1 MTFANKL
8 TLLRILLVPVFMVT
22 LSLNTPTT
30 RLIALFIFIIA
41 AITDFV
47 DGYVARRYNQITNLG
62 KVLDPVAD
70 KVLVAAALIGL
81 VELNEIA
88 AWIAVLI
95 ISREFLV
102 SVLRIL
108 VANEGRVLAAGQWG
122 KAKTTMQM
130 IAILL
135 LLTHNYPF
143 RIINIR
149 MDLITLYVAAVLT
162 VISGVEYVYRN
173 RGIFKS

>member
-1 MTFANKL
+1 MTLANKL

-22 LSLNTPTT
+22 LSQNTPTM
-30 RLIALFIFIIA
+30 RLVALIVFILA
-41 AITDFV
+41 AATDFV

-88 AWIAVLI
+88 AWVVVLI

-108 VANEGRVLAAGQWG
+108 VANEGKVLAAGQWG

-135 LLTHNYPF
+135 LLANNYPF
-143 RIINIR
+143 SMINIR
-149 MDLITLYVAAVLT
+149 MDLITLYVAAALT

-173 RGIFKS
+173 REIFKS